1 MLPKKRGNGRRAKT
15 YRTDR
20 QPDSPSARRH
30 PEQRRA
36 GNRPPVIRLGAPR
49 RGWHDLYHGFLV
61 LPWGAF
67 LLTLAGFY
75 LLLNLGYAV
84 LFALGPGSVHGA
96 RPDSLLDAFFFSIET
111 MSTVGFGEMYP
122 ATLYGHVIVTFDV
135 VTGVLLVPLAVG
147 LMIAK
152 FTLPVAHVMFSRNA
166 VVSRFDGKPTLMFR
180 VANVRKNQ
188 IIEARLKLTL
198 LRDYQTVEGYRYRR
212 MLDLPLRRD
221 TNPFFALSWTVMHSI
236 DEASPFYGLG
246 SDDFRAEAMQLVAV
260 LTGIDGTSSSTVYA
274 RHDYA
279 PGDILFDH
287 VFEDAVEVN
296 EDGTVRIDFRCF
308 HATRPVVRKLP

>member
-1 MLPKKRGNGRRAKT
+1 MLPKKRRDGRAKT
-15 YRTDR
+15 YRTDP
-20 QPDSPSARRH
+20 QADTHPSHRH
-30 PEQRRA
+30 PEHRRS

-67 LLTLAGFY
+67 LVSLAGFY

-84 LFALGPGSVHGA
+84 LFTLGPGSVHGA
-96 RPDSLLDAFFFSIET
+96 RPGSLLDAFFFSIET

-122 ATLYGHVIVTFDV
+122 ATLYGHVIVTLDV
-135 VTGVLLVPLAVG
+135 VTGVLLVPLAIG

-152 FTLPVAHVMFSRNA
+152 FTLPVARVMFSRNV
-166 VVSRFDGKPTLMFR
+166 VVSPFDGMPTLMFR

-188 IIEARLKLTL
+188 IIEARMKVTL
-198 LRDYQTVEGYRYRR
+198 LRDYQTIEGYRYRR
-212 MLDLPLRRD
+212 MLDLPLKRD
-221 TNPFFALSWTVMHSI
+221 TSPFFALSWTVMHSI
-236 DEASPFYGLG
+236 DEASPFYGME
-246 SDDFRAEAMQLVAV
+246 SDDFRTEAMQLVAV

-274 RHDYA
+274 RYDYA
-279 PGDILFDH
+279 PRDILFDH

-296 EDGTVRIDFRCF
+296 EDGTVRIDFRRF
-308 HATRPVVRKLP
+308 HTTRPLVRKLP